1 MDLSKTLRIKEGEG
15 AVTEEEFASY
25 FPSLVWVLRDFMLKL
40 EDKEGNDITS
50 KQYLENALREQ
61 RGTSSYI
68 DAKNRIRRVLRHFFQ
83 ERDCCTLVRPVE
95 KEKKLQILNTLSD
108 SELRPEFLEQLD
120 SFRSKLTRKIKFK
133 RQSNR
138 FLSGPMLLE
147 LAK

>member
-1 MDLSKTLRIKEGEG
+1 M
-15 AVTEEEFASY
+15 TEEEFASY